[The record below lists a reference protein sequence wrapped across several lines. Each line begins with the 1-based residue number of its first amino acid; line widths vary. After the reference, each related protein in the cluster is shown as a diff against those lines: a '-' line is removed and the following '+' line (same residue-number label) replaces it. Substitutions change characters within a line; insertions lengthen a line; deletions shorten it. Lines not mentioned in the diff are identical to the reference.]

1 MENRR
6 SKNDEMSRR
15 IWEAV
20 KAETRKIGVAKT
32 KRRREERE
40 RRKEVR
46 RERSEERR
54 TKDDDDDK
62 RE

>member
-1 MENRR
+1 M
-6 SKNDEMSRR
+6 
-15 IWEAV
+15 

-32 KRRREERE
+32 KIRREERE

-54 TKDDDDDK
+54 TKDNDDDK
-62 RE
+62 MEWNDRCKEGSGKMGNLG